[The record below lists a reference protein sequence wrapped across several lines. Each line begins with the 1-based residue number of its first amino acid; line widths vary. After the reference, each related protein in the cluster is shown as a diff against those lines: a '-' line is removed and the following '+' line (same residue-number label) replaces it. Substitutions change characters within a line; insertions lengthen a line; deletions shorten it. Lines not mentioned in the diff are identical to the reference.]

1 MRFKTAITKSGICAL
16 AIFLLLCCLSGC
28 HSKGAG
34 KANEEQP
41 KIVIGIDK
49 YQPYSYLD
57 LDGNYAGIDVELA
70 TIVFRRLGYEPEF
83 QFISWQEKND
93 LLEAGSIDCIWS
105 CYSMNDRED
114 LYQWAGPYLNTPQ
127 VIAVRTNSDIYT
139 FDDLIDKRIGVQATT
154 RAAALFLHETDSE
167 LPEVYRVNIFS
178 TANDMFAAM
187 RKGYV
192 DAISGHEAVINE
204 LVIAGDGEYRLLAE
218 SPQISKTGVAFKK
231 GTHMEL
237 IQQINRQFEELT
249 ADGTIAKIVEK
260 YGLDANF
267 SVIGGGINE
276 K

>member
-1 MRFKTAITKSGICAL
+1 MGKRKIAWLIYMLIGICM
-16 AIFLLLCCLSGC
+16 LSGC
-28 HSKGAG
+28 TVLPEK
-34 KANEEQP
+34 EDQELPQLR
-41 KIVIGIDK
+41 IGITN
-49 YQPYSYLD
+49 YAPYSYKD
-57 LDGNYAGIDVELA
+57 INGTYAGIDVELA

-93 LLEAGSIDCIWS
+93 LLETGSIDCIWS

-139 FDDLIDKRIGVQATT
+139 FDDLIDKRVGVQATT

-204 LVIAGDGEYRLLAE
+204 LVIAGGGEYRLLAE
-218 SPQISKTGVAFKK
+218 SPQISKAGVAFKK